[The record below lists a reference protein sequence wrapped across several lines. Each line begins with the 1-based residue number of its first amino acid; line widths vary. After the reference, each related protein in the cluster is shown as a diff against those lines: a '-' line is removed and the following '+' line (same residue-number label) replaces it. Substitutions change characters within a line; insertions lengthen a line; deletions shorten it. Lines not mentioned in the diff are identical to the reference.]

1 MGLATIRNG
10 VGMIIEPRVRG
21 FICTT
26 AHPAGCAAKCP
37 RADRLCSPPGAIA
50 ECPKRVA
57 VLGCSTGYGL
67 ASRIV
72 ATFAG
77 GADTIGVSMEREPSA
92 TKSGSAGWYNN
103 RAFEIEAGR
112 SDDLPLTL
120 EGDAFSDELKKTFI
134 ERVREK
140 FGQLDM
146 LVYSMAA
153 PVRTDPDTGK
163 TYRSAIKPLGAPVEI
178 KTLNTETG
186 EVFETTIA
194 PASEDEAAATV
205 AVMGGD
211 DWKRWIDQLADA
223 GVLAPGFRTLN
234 YTYIGSELTW
244 PIYWKGTLGRAKVDL
259 DRKAEEIRG
268 RLGQDAARVV
278 ALKAVVTQAS
288 SAIPVVPLYG
298 TVLFKVMK
306 QLGLHEGCIEQIDRL
321 FRTRLGQGAEVDEAQ
336 RLRVDDWELSPEVQA
351 EVSRRWPLLSTET
364 LGELA
369 DLAEYR
375 SQFLR
380 LFGFGID
387 GVDYAQDVDPAR
399 RAAEHHFRR
408 LTRPGRY
415 ASPRRDLLGALERR
429 ARHAAVDIGVERRP
443 RRHHLEQPHRKVQP
457 RADHDVGGRKGVAE
471 DPRALLQGGVEHVED
486 PLRIAPAG
494 GDRIHLDLGGELH
507 HRRLDAAGREE
518 QPVADILRAADRRAA
533 APVWLPDSA
542 RRHRRRSRPLRASVG
557 VAVLQRRHLAHRV
570 DREIFRR
577 LLRAGGNVGQH
588 ALIRLAGFF
597 HQPERGE
604 RTRARRPIELHHLT
618 SFLLLPPIIFHHKSG
633 HRLDRFLFEHESLAL
648 VPAPGLLVLAH
659 AAQPDFVRQ
668 MLCA

>member
-1 MGLATIRNG
+1 
-10 VGMIIEPRVRG
+10 MIIEPRVRG

-26 AHPAGCAAKCP
+26 AHPVGCLQNVRDQIAYVLGKGPVAG
-37 RADRLCSPPGAIA
+37 
-50 ECPKRVA
+50 CPKRVA

-77 GADTIGVSMEREPSA
+77 GAETIGVSLEREPTA
-92 TKSGSAGWYNN
+92 NRTASAGWYNN
-103 RAFEIEAGR
+103 RAFEIEAGKIGR
-112 SDDLPLTL
+112 SPLTL
-120 EGDAFSDELKKTFI
+120 EGDAFSDEMKKNFI
-134 ERVREK
+134 EHVREK

-153 PVRTDPDTGK
+153 PVRTDPETGK
-163 TYRSAIKPLGAPVEI
+163 TYRSAIKPLGEPVEI

-211 DWKRWIDQLADA
+211 DWKRWIDRLADA

-244 PIYWKGTLGRAKVDL
+244 PIYWNGTLGRAKVDL
-259 DRKAEEIRG
+259 DHKAKAIRDG
-268 RLGQDAARVV
+268 LGQNAARVV

-321 FRTRLGQGAEVDEAQ
+321 FRTHLGKNAEVDDAQ
-336 RLRVDDWELSPEVQA
+336 RLRLDDWELSPKVQA
-351 EVSRRWPLLSTET
+351 EVLRRWPLLSTET

-387 GVDYAQDVDPAR
+387 GVDYAQD
-399 RAAEHHFRR
+399 
-408 LTRPGRY
+408 
-415 ASPRRDLLGALERR
+415 
-429 ARHAAVDIGVERRP
+429 I
-443 RRHHLEQPHRKVQP
+443 
-457 RADHDVGGRKGVAE
+457 
-471 DPRALLQGGVEHVED
+471 DPRV
-486 PLRIAPAG
+486 
-494 GDRIHLDLGGELH
+494 
-507 HRRLDAAGREE
+507 
-518 QPVADILRAADRRAA
+518 
-533 APVWLPDSA
+533 
-542 RRHRRRSRPLRASVG
+542 
-557 VAVLQRRHLAHRV
+557 
-570 DREIFRR
+570 
-577 LLRAGGNVGQH
+577 
-588 ALIRLAGFF
+588 
-597 HQPERGE
+597 
-604 RTRARRPIELHHLT
+604 
-618 SFLLLPPIIFHHKSG
+618 
-633 HRLDRFLFEHESLAL
+633 
-648 VPAPGLLVLAH
+648 VPG
-659 AAQPDFVRQ
+659 
-668 MLCA
+668 